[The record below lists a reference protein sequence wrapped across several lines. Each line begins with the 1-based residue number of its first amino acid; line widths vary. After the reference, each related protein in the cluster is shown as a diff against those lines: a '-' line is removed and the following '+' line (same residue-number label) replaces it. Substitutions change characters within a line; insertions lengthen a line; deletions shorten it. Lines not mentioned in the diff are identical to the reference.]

1 MAKGMSDVA
10 NHLVDKALAHK
21 TPLPFIRD
29 PILPRSKLAKK
40 KHSAGFRSV
49 QVRLAMRVK
58 AEQVISVVS
67 GKFV

>member
-1 MAKGMSDVA
+1 MGKGMSDVA

-21 TPLPFIRD
+21 MLLPFIQD

-40 KHSAGFRSV
+40 SKHSACFQSV

-58 AEQVISVVS
+58 AEQVIPVVS
-67 GKFV
+67 G